1 MKTRTPSL
9 GSSSA
14 FRRPISR
21 RQLLSTLG
29 AGVALAPF
37 VPLLNATGQEMVLP
51 KRLLLFFSPDGTAA
65 IDDGGATV
73 DWKPQGTETS
83 FTLTSTHA
91 ALVAHQSRIVV
102 PYGLKMSAG
111 GAGQEHAFGMAGL
124 WSGASLHPPHDGF
137 DFDGGNGQRTGW
149 GSGPSIDQIVAS
161 AFGPDMPYTKAVDEP
176 LQETPYRTLEFG
188 VQCQDPHSMHRMIYK
203 GDKQPIH
210 PETNPKAAFDRLFL
224 GLADGSDAGDGE
236 SSASVRKRASLD
248 LLLAE
253 TEQLKARI
261 GQEDY
266 LKVEAHIA
274 GLEAL
279 RRRLDTAPEAPSAGC
294 SAPDEPEAST
304 SMWEQS
310 AMFPSQCQAMMDL
323 AVHSLACDLTRVA
336 SVQLSRGFSNIV
348 HEWSGHTQGHHTISH
363 LDGDHRAE
371 LLQIDQWYAEQF
383 AYLIAALA
391 AIPEGNGTLLD
402 NTLVV
407 WGREMGQTN
416 HRMQPVNLILAG
428 GARGGLQTGRFLS
441 FDNEKHAKL
450 LVSIAQ
456 LMGLDTNSVGDID
469 PESGPLPGLV

>member
-1 MKTRTPSL
+1 MKTRFTQPL
-9 GSSSA
+9 RFPG
-14 FRRPISR
+14 RRQLSR
-21 RQLLSTLG
+21 RQVLSALG
-29 AGVALAPF
+29 AGMTLGPF
-37 VPLLNATGQEMVLP
+37 VPLLNASGQETLLP

-65 IDDGGATV
+65 IDDGGAMV
-73 DWKPQGTETS
+73 DWRPQGTETS
-83 FTLTSTHA
+83 FTLTPTHA
-91 ALVAHQSRIVV
+91 ALTPVQSRIVV
-102 PYGLKMSAG
+102 PYGLRMSAG

-124 WSGASLHPPHDGF
+124 WSGSSLHPPHDGF

-149 GSGPSIDQIVAS
+149 GSGPSIDQIVAA
-161 AFGPDMPYTKAVDEP
+161 AFGPDMPYTKAVDDP
-176 LQETPYRTLEFG
+176 VPETPYRTLEFG
-188 VQCQDPHSMHRMIYK
+188 AQCQEPHSMHRMIYK

-210 PETNPKAAFDRLFL
+210 PETDPKAAFDRLFL
-224 GLADGSDAGDGE
+224 GIEGGGSEDEGE
-236 SSASVRKRASLD
+236 SGAIVQKRASLD
-248 LLLAE
+248 FLLAE
-253 TEQLKARI
+253 TENLKTRV
-261 GQEDY
+261 GMEDY
-266 LKVEAHIA
+266 LKVEAHVA

-279 RRRLDTAPEAPSAGC
+279 RRRLDAAPTTPSAGC
-294 SAPDEPEAST
+294 SAPEEPEAST

-310 AMFPSQCQAMMDL
+310 ALFPSQAKAMMDL

-383 AYLIAALA
+383 AYLISALDS
-391 AIPEGNGTLLD
+391 IPEGNGTLLD
-402 NTLVV
+402 STLVV

-441 FDNEKHAKL
+441 FDNEQHAKL

-456 LMGLDTNSVGDID
+456 LMGLATTSVGNINPD
-469 PESGPLPGLV
+469 SGPLPGLV